1 MNYRF
6 EKLGQPQL
14 KEYVL
19 SEVKELQ
26 NLIYTYEKLIQKAP
40 APNQLL
46 YIKSYLTRLE
56 KSILEYY

>member
-14 KEYVL
+14 KQYVL

-26 NLIYTYEKLIQKAP
+26 NLIFSLTSLIALDKL
-40 APNQLL
+40 LL
-46 YIKSYLTRLE
+46 YISSDFK
-56 KSILEYY
+56 I

>member
-14 KEYVL
+14 KQYVL

-26 NLIYTYEKLIQKAP
+26 NLIYTYEKLIEKAP
-40 APNQLL
+40 PPNQ
-46 YIKSYLTRLE
+46 I
-56 KSILEYY
+56 

>member
-14 KEYVL
+14 KQYVL

-26 NLIYTYEKLIQKAP
+26 NFLFIPMK
-40 APNQLL
+40 N
-46 YIKSYLTRLE
+46 
-56 KSILEYY
+56 